1 MAGRKDT
8 QIQQEDKH
16 RISKI
21 LWSLYCIFLIAS
33 VAIIVRIV
41 GIQYFWEPDPQTV
54 SYFQPKRYENK
65 TKPERGAIMDM
76 NGKLLAIS
84 TPMYNINMDCHVLKE
99 EFRNVKTP
107 RETDSLERIWRNKA
121 RLLCNELPKV
131 LEKDGKTADYYYSL
145 IIRNRE
151 SNTMSGRRNVP
162 ITKNIDHST
171 YLKLCSLPL
180 FNEGQFKS
188 GMIKTEVDT
197 RQYPYG
203 ELAGRVIG
211 DVRINKDNPEESR
224 YLGIEGQYDYVLHG
238 KEGSQWMKRTDKGNI
253 VDPDSTVVKVEHGKD
268 IRTTLDIDIQDIAD
282 RALRTNIG
290 DDEEIEGGCV
300 VILDVKTGAV
310 RAMVNLQRNSK
321 GELGEYFNMA
331 IGRPGEPGSIFK
343 AVTLATLLED
353 GKVKLATKMPTNHG
367 RINELPEI
375 TADSYITD
383 WERKYNTSSISILD
397 GFKISSNYVFRRLV
411 LDSYGDKPKKFID
424 KLYEYKLNDAY
435 AFDLEEKGG
444 TKSRVPDPDSKS
456 WSRTTLPSTAIGY
469 SVMETPLNI
478 VTFYNAIANK
488 GKMMKPYLI
497 ESHEFDGKTV
507 KKFGPEILNASAF
520 SKATA
525 DSLTKALTMVTLEGT
540 GATRLKNAKCTV
552 AGKTGTARM
561 VLEQNERKGSRDPYQ
576 DPDGR
581 RKYQATFVGFFP
593 AEDPKYTAIVSVYTK
608 PTRRSVYGGVIPAMT
623 FREIVDHVWALD
635 SQWGEKITEK
645 ADIPDM
651 KPQYIATIS
660 GTVIPVPDV
669 KGMGL
674 KDALYAIEN
683 NGYKCVYEGIGHV
696 VSQTPAAGTQCKK
709 GETIKLVLK

>member
-1 MAGRKDT
+1 MAGRRQNK
-8 QIQQEDKH
+8 QEDQH

-21 LWSLYCIFLIAS
+21 LWFLYCIFLILS
-33 VAIIVRIV
+33 VVLIVRIV
-41 GIQYFWEPDPQTV
+41 DIQYFWKPDPQTV
-54 SYFQPKRYENK
+54 EYFQPRRYESK

-84 TPMYNINMDCHVLKE
+84 TPMYNINMDCAVLKD
-99 EFRNVKTP
+99 EFRARKSAK
-107 RETDSLERIWRNKA
+107 ETDSLERAWREKA
-121 RLLCNELPKV
+121 RRLCSELPKV
-131 LEKDGKTADYYYSL
+131 LEKDGKTAEEYYSL
-145 IIRNRE
+145 IMRNRE
-151 SNTMSGRRNVP
+151 SETMKGRRNVP

-171 YLKLCSLPL
+171 YLKLCQLPL

-203 ELAGRVIG
+203 TLAGRVIG
-211 DVRINKDNPEESR
+211 DVRINRENPEESR
-224 YLGIEGQYDYVLHG
+224 FLGIEGQYDYVLHG
-238 KEGSQWMKRTDKGNI
+238 KEGSQWMKRTDKGSI
-253 VDPDSTVVKVEHGKD
+253 ADPDSTAIEVEHGKD

-282 RALRTNIG
+282 RALRKNIG
-290 DDEEIEGGCV
+290 DDEELEGGCV
-300 VILDVKTGAV
+300 VVLDVKTGAV

-331 IGRPGEPGSIFK
+331 VGRPGEPGSIFK
-343 AVTLATLLED
+343 AATLAALLED
-353 GKVKLATKMPTNHG
+353 GKVKLSDKLATNHG
-367 RINELPEI
+367 KINEMPEI
-375 TADSYITD
+375 TADHYITD
-383 WERKYNTSSISILD
+383 WERNKKTNTISIQD

-411 LDSYGDKPKKFID
+411 LNHYGDNPAKFID

-444 TKSRVPDPDSKS
+444 TKSRIPDPGSKG
-456 WSRTTLPSTAIGY
+456 WSRSTLPSTAIGY

-478 VTFYNAIANK
+478 AAFYNAIANN

-497 ESHEFDGKTV
+497 ESHESDGKVV
-507 KKFGPEILNASAF
+507 KKFGPEMLNASAF

-540 GATRLKNAKCTV
+540 GATRLKNAKCVV

-561 VLEQNERKGSRDPYQ
+561 VLDPSERKGSRDPYK
-576 DPDGR
+576 DIDGR

-593 AEDPKYTAIVSVYTK
+593 ADDPQYTAIVTVYTK
-608 PTRRSVYGGVIPAMT
+608 PTVKSVYGGVIPAMT
-623 FREIVDHVWALD
+623 FRELVDQVWSLD
-635 SQWGEKITEK
+635 SRWGEQLAER
-645 ADIPDM
+645 ADVPDM
-651 KPQYIATIS
+651 KPEYIAAIS

-683 NGYKCVYEGIGHV
+683 NGYKCQYEGVGHV
-696 VSQTPAAGTQCKK
+696 ASQMPEAGTQCKK
-709 GETIKLVLK
+709 GETVKLILR

>member
-1 MAGRKDT
+1 MAGRRQNK
-8 QIQQEDKH
+8 QEDQH

-21 LWSLYCIFLIAS
+21 LWFLYCIFLILS
-33 VAIIVRIV
+33 VVLIVRIID
-41 GIQYFWEPDPQTV
+41 IQYFWEPNPQTV
-54 SYFQPKRYENK
+54 EYFQPRRYESK

-84 TPMYNINMDCHVLKE
+84 TPMYNINMDCAVLKD
-99 EFRNVKTP
+99 EFRARKSAK
-107 RETDSLERIWRNKA
+107 ETDSLERAWREKA
-121 RLLCNELPKV
+121 RRLCSELPKV
-131 LEKDGKTADYYYSL
+131 LEKDGKTAEEYYSL
-145 IIRNRE
+145 IMRNRE
-151 SNTMSGRRNVP
+151 SETMKGRRNVP

-171 YLKLCSLPL
+171 YLKLCQLPL

-203 ELAGRVIG
+203 TLAGRVIG
-211 DVRINKDNPEESR
+211 DVRINRENPEESR
-224 YLGIEGQYDYVLHG
+224 FLGIEGQYDYVLHG
-238 KEGSQWMKRTDKGNI
+238 KEGSQWMKRTDKGSI
-253 VDPDSTVVKVEHGKD
+253 ADPDSTAIEVEHGKD

-282 RALRTNIG
+282 RALRKNIG
-290 DDEEIEGGCV
+290 DDEELEGGCV
-300 VILDVKTGAV
+300 VVLDVKTGAV

-331 IGRPGEPGSIFK
+331 VGRPGEPGSIFK
-343 AVTLATLLED
+343 AATLAALLED
-353 GKVKLATKMPTNHG
+353 GKVKLSDKLATNHG
-367 RINELPEI
+367 KINEMPEI
-375 TADSYITD
+375 TADHYITD
-383 WERKYNTSSISILD
+383 WERNKKTNTISIQD

-411 LDSYGDKPKKFID
+411 LDHYGDNPAKFID

-444 TKSRVPDPDSKS
+444 TKSRIPDPGSRG
-456 WSRTTLPSTAIGY
+456 WSRSTLPSTAIGY

-478 VTFYNAIANK
+478 AAFYNAIANN

-497 ESHEFDGKTV
+497 ESHESDGKVV
-507 KKFGPEILNASAF
+507 KKFGPEMLNASAF

-540 GATRLKNAKCTV
+540 GATRLKNAKCVV

-561 VLEQNERKGSRDPYQ
+561 VLDPSERKGSRDPYK
-576 DPDGR
+576 DIDGR

-593 AEDPKYTAIVSVYTK
+593 ADDPQYTAIVTVYTK
-608 PTRRSVYGGVIPAMT
+608 PTVRSVYGGVIPAMT
-623 FREIVDHVWALD
+623 FRELVDQVWSLD
-635 SQWGEKITEK
+635 SRWGEQLTER
-645 ADIPDM
+645 ADVPDM
-651 KPQYIATIS
+651 KPEYIAAIS

-683 NGYKCVYEGIGHV
+683 NGYKCQYEGVGHV
-696 VSQTPAAGTQCKK
+696 ASQMPEAGTQCKK
-709 GETIKLVLK
+709 GETVKLILR

>member
-1 MAGRKDT
+1 MTRK
-8 QIQQEDKH
+8 QQEEDKH

-21 LWSLYCIFLIAS
+21 LWFLYCSFLVLS
-33 VAIIVRIV
+33 VVLILRIV
-41 GIQYFWEPDPQTV
+41 NIQYFWEPDPDTV
-54 SYFQPKRYENK
+54 EYFQPRKYEKK

-84 TPMYNINMDCHVLKE
+84 TPLYNINMDCAVLKE
-99 EFRNVKTP
+99 EFRAGKTA
-107 RETDSLERIWRNKA
+107 RETDSLEREWRGKVKQ
-121 RLLCNELPKV
+121 LCNELPKV
-131 LEKDGKTADYYYSL
+131 LAKDGKTSEYYYDL
-145 IIRNRE
+145 IMRNRE
-151 SNTMSGRRNVP
+151 SETLRGRRNVP

-171 YLKLCSLPL
+171 YLKLCELPL
-180 FNEGQFKS
+180 IKEGQYKS

-203 ELAGRVIG
+203 SLAGRVIG
-211 DVRINKDNPEESR
+211 DVRINKENPEESR

-238 KEGSQWMKRTDKGNI
+238 KEGTQWMKRTDKGSI
-253 VDPDSTVVKVEHGKD
+253 ADPDSTAVMVEHGKD

-282 RALRTNIG
+282 RSLRKNIG
-290 DDEEIEGGCV
+290 DDMEIEGGCV
-300 VILDVKTGAV
+300 VVLDVKTGAV
-310 RAMVNLQRNSK
+310 RAMVNLQRNSR

-353 GKVKLATKMPTNHG
+353 GKVKLSQKIATNHG
-367 RINELPEI
+367 RIKEMPEI
-375 TADSYITD
+375 TADHYITD
-383 WERKYNTSSISILD
+383 WERKHKTSSISIQD

-411 LDSYGDKPKKFID
+411 LDHYGDKPSKFID

-435 AFDLEEKGG
+435 VFDLEEKGG
-444 TKSRVPDPDSKS
+444 TKSQVPDTKS
-456 WSRTTLPSTAIGY
+456 SGWSRSTLPSTAIGY

-478 VTFYNAIANK
+478 ATFYNTIANK

-497 ESHEFDGKTV
+497 ESHEADGKIV

-561 VLEQNERKGSRDPYQ
+561 VLDPSERNGSKDPYK
-576 DPDGR
+576 DIDGR

-593 AEDPKYTAIVSVYTK
+593 AEDPQYTAIVTVYTK
-608 PTRRSVYGGVIPAMT
+608 PTSRSVYGGVIPAMT
-623 FREIVDHVWALD
+623 FRELVDQVWSLD
-635 SQWGEKITEK
+635 SRWGEEYEK
-645 ADIPDM
+645 RANVPEM
-651 KPQYIATIS
+651 KPEYIATIS

-696 VSQTPAAGTQCKK
+696 VSQSPAAGTQCKK
-709 GETIKLVLK
+709 GETVKLVLK

>member
-1 MAGRKDT
+1 MTRK
-8 QIQQEDKH
+8 QQEEDKH

-21 LWSLYCIFLIAS
+21 LWFLYCSFLVLS
-33 VAIIVRIV
+33 VVLILRIIN
-41 GIQYFWEPDPQTV
+41 IQYFWEPDPDTV
-54 SYFQPKRYENK
+54 EYFQPRKYEK
-65 TKPERGAIMDM
+65 KSKPERGAIMDM

-84 TPMYNINMDCHVLKE
+84 TPLYNINMDCAVLKE
-99 EFRNVKTP
+99 EFRAGKTP
-107 RETDSLERIWRNKA
+107 RETDSLEREWRGKVKQ
-121 RLLCNELPKV
+121 LCNELPKV
-131 LEKDGKTADYYYSL
+131 LSKDGKTSDYYYDL
-145 IIRNRE
+145 IMRNRE
-151 SNTMSGRRNVP
+151 SETLRGRRNVP

-171 YLKLCSLPL
+171 YLKLCELPL
-180 FNEGQFKS
+180 FKEGQYKS

-203 ELAGRVIG
+203 SLAGRVIG
-211 DVRINKDNPEESR
+211 DVRINKENPEESR

-238 KEGSQWMKRTDKGNI
+238 KEGTQWMKRTDKGSI
-253 VDPDSTVVKVEHGKD
+253 ADPDSTAVLVEHGKD

-282 RALRTNIG
+282 RSLRKNIG
-290 DDEEIEGGCV
+290 DDMEIEGGCV
-300 VILDVKTGAV
+300 VVLDVKTGAV
-310 RAMVNLQRNSK
+310 RAMVNLQRNSR

-353 GKVKLATKMPTNHG
+353 GNVKLSQKIATNHG
-367 RINELPEI
+367 RINEMPEI
-375 TADSYITD
+375 TADHYITD
-383 WERKYNTSSISILD
+383 WERNHKTSSISIQN

-411 LDSYGDKPKKFID
+411 LDHYGDKPSKFID

-435 AFDLEEKGG
+435 IFDLEEKGG
-444 TKSRVPDPDSKS
+444 TKSQVPDTKS
-456 WSRTTLPSTAIGY
+456 SGWSRSTLPSTAIGY

-478 VTFYNAIANK
+478 ATFYNTIANK

-497 ESHEFDGKTV
+497 ESHEAGGKVV

-520 SKATA
+520 SRATA

-561 VLEQNERKGSRDPYQ
+561 VLDPSERNGSSDPYK
-576 DPDGR
+576 DIDGR

-593 AEDPKYTAIVSVYTK
+593 AEDPQYTAIVTVYTK
-608 PTRRSVYGGVIPAMT
+608 PTRKSVYGGVIPAMT
-623 FREIVDHVWALD
+623 FRELVDQVWSLD
-635 SQWGEKITEK
+635 SRWGEEYEK
-645 ADIPDM
+645 RANVPEM
-651 KPQYIATIS
+651 KPEYIATIS

-696 VSQTPAAGTQCKK
+696 VSQSPAAGTQCKK
-709 GETIKLVLK
+709 GETVKLVLK

>member
-1 MAGRKDT
+1 MARMTRK
-8 QIQQEDKH
+8 QQEEDKH

-21 LWSLYCIFLIAS
+21 LWFLYCSFLVLS
-33 VAIIVRIV
+33 VVLIIRIIN
-41 GIQYFWEPDPQTV
+41 IQYFWEPDPDTV
-54 SYFQPKRYENK
+54 EYFQPRKYEKK

-84 TPMYNINMDCHVLKE
+84 TPLYNINMDCAVLKE
-99 EFRNVKTP
+99 EFRAGKTA
-107 RETDSLERIWRNKA
+107 RETDSLEREWRGK
-121 RLLCNELPKV
+121 LKQLCNELPKV
-131 LEKDGKTADYYYSL
+131 LAKDGKTSDYYYDL
-145 IIRNRE
+145 IMRNRE
-151 SNTMSGRRNVP
+151 SETLRGRRNVP
-162 ITKNIDHST
+162 ITKNIDHNT
-171 YLKLCSLPL
+171 YLKLCELPL
-180 FNEGQFKS
+180 FKEGQYKS

-203 ELAGRVIG
+203 SLAGRVIG
-211 DVRINKDNPEESR
+211 DVRINKENPEESR

-238 KEGSQWMKRTDKGNI
+238 KEGKQWMKRTDKGSI
-253 VDPDSTVVKVEHGKD
+253 ADPDSTAVMVEHGKD

-282 RALRTNIG
+282 RSLRKNIG
-290 DDEEIEGGCV
+290 DDMEIEGGCV
-300 VILDVKTGAV
+300 VVLDVKTGAV

-353 GKVKLATKMPTNHG
+353 GKVKLSQKIATNHG
-367 RINELPEI
+367 RINEMPEI
-375 TADSYITD
+375 TADHYITD
-383 WERKYNTSSISILD
+383 WERNHKTSSISIQD

-411 LDSYGDKPKKFID
+411 LDHYGDKPSMFID

-435 AFDLEEKGG
+435 VFDLEEKGG
-444 TKSRVPDPDSKS
+444 TKSQVPDTKS
-456 WSRTTLPSTAIGY
+456 SGWSRSTLPSTAIGY

-478 VTFYNAIANK
+478 ATFYNTIANK

-497 ESHEFDGKTV
+497 ESHEADGKVV

-561 VLEQNERKGSRDPYQ
+561 VLDPSERNGSRDPYK
-576 DPDGR
+576 DIDGR

-593 AEDPKYTAIVSVYTK
+593 AEDPQYTAIVTVYTK
-608 PTRRSVYGGVIPAMT
+608 PTSRSVYGGVIPAMT
-623 FREIVDHVWALD
+623 FRELVDQVWSLD
-635 SQWGEKITEK
+635 SRWGEEYEK
-645 ADIPDM
+645 RANVPEM
-651 KPQYIATIS
+651 KPEYIATIS

-669 KGMGL
+669 TGMGL

-696 VSQTPAAGTQCKK
+696 VRQIPAAGTQCKK
-709 GETIKLVLK
+709 GETVKLVLK

>member
-1 MAGRKDT
+1 MAKRNKERP
-8 QIQQEDKH
+8 EDKH

-21 LWSLYCIFLIAS
+21 LWFLYITFLVLSVVLIFR
-33 VAIIVRIV
+33 II
-41 GIQYFWEPDPQTV
+41 GIQYFWKPDPQTV
-54 SYFQPKRYENK
+54 EYFQPRRYENR

-84 TPMYNINMDCHVLKE
+84 TPMYNINMDCAVLKD
-99 EFRNVKTP
+99 EFRAGKTA
-107 RETDSLERIWRNKA
+107 RQTDSLEREWREKA

-131 LEKDGKTADYYYSL
+131 LAKDGKTAGYYYDL
-145 IIRNRE
+145 IMRNRE
-151 SNTMSGRRNVP
+151 SDKLRGRRNVP
-162 ITKNIDHST
+162 ITRNIDHST
-171 YLKLCSLPL
+171 YLKLCELPL

-203 ELAGRVIG
+203 SLAARVIG
-211 DVRINKDNPEESR
+211 DVRINKENPEESR
-224 YLGIEGQYDYVLHG
+224 YLGIEGQYDYILHG
-238 KEGSQWMKRTDKGNI
+238 KEGSQWMKRTDKGSI
-253 VDPDSTVVKVEHGKD
+253 VDPDSTVVEVENGKD

-282 RALRTNIG
+282 RALRRHIT

-300 VILDVKTGAV
+300 VVLDVKTGAV
-310 RAMVNLQRNSK
+310 RAMVNLQKNSK
-321 GELGEYFNMA
+321 GELGEFFNMA

-353 GKVKLATKMPTNHG
+353 GKVELQDKIPTNRG
-367 RINELPEI
+367 RITEMPEI
-375 TADSYITD
+375 AADSYITN
-383 WERKYNTSSISILD
+383 WEREHKTSSISIQD

-411 LDSYGDKPKKFID
+411 LDNYGEKPEKFID

-435 AFDLEEKGG
+435 DFDLEEKGG
-444 TKSRVPDPDSKS
+444 TSSRVPDPGSDG
-456 WSRTTLPSTAIGY
+456 WSRSTLPSVAIGY
-469 SVMETPLNI
+469 SVMETPLN
-478 VTFYNAIANK
+478 VAAFYNAIANN

-497 ESHEFDGKTV
+497 ESHEADGKVV

-540 GATRLKNAKCTV
+540 GATRLRNAKCTV

-561 VLEQNERKGSRDPYQ
+561 VLDPSERKGSRDPYR
-576 DPDGR
+576 DIDGR

-593 AEDPKYTAIVSVYTK
+593 AEEPQYTAIVTVYTK
-608 PTRRSVYGGVIPAMT
+608 PTTKSVYGGVIPAMT
-623 FREIVDHVWALD
+623 FRELVDQVWSLD
-635 SQWGEKITEK
+635 SRWGDEYTRQAE
-645 ADIPDM
+645 IPAM
-651 KPQYIATIS
+651 KPEYIATVS

-683 NGYKCVYEGIGHV
+683 NGYKCVYEGMGHV
-696 VSQTPAAGTQCKK
+696 VSQTPAAGTRSSK
-709 GETIKLVLK
+709 GETVKLVLR

>member
-1 MAGRKDT
+1 MTKK
-8 QIQQEDKH
+8 QQEEDKH

-21 LWSLYCIFLIAS
+21 LWFLYCSFLVLS
-33 VAIIVRIV
+33 VVLILRIIN
-41 GIQYFWEPDPQTV
+41 IQYFWEPDPDTV
-54 SYFQPKRYENK
+54 EYFQPRKYEKK

-84 TPMYNINMDCHVLKE
+84 TPLYNINMDCAVLKE
-99 EFRNVKTP
+99 EFRAGKTA
-107 RETDSLERIWRNKA
+107 RETDSLEREWRGKVKQ
-121 RLLCNELPKV
+121 LCNELPKV
-131 LEKDGKTADYYYSL
+131 LAKDGKTSEYYYDL
-145 IIRNRE
+145 IMRNRE
-151 SNTMSGRRNVP
+151 SETLRGRRNVP

-171 YLKLCSLPL
+171 YLKLCELPL
-180 FNEGQFKS
+180 FKEGQYKS

-203 ELAGRVIG
+203 SLAGRVIG
-211 DVRINKDNPEESR
+211 DVRINKENPEESR

-238 KEGSQWMKRTDKGNI
+238 KEGKQWMKRTDKGSI
-253 VDPDSTVVKVEHGKD
+253 ADPDSTAVMVEHGKD

-282 RALRTNIG
+282 RSLRKNIG
-290 DDEEIEGGCV
+290 DDMEIEGGCV
-300 VILDVKTGAV
+300 VVLDVKTGAV
-310 RAMVNLQRNSK
+310 RAMVNLQRNSR

-353 GKVKLATKMPTNHG
+353 GKVKLSQKIATNHG
-367 RINELPEI
+367 RINEMPEI
-375 TADSYITD
+375 TADHYITD
-383 WERKYNTSSISILD
+383 WERNHKTSSISIQD

-411 LDSYGDKPKKFID
+411 LDHYGDKPSKFID

-435 AFDLEEKGG
+435 IFDLEEKGG
-444 TKSRVPDPDSKS
+444 TKSQVPDTKS
-456 WSRTTLPSTAIGY
+456 SGWSRSTLPSTAIGY

-478 VTFYNAIANK
+478 VTFYNTIANK

-497 ESHEFDGKTV
+497 ESHEAGGKVV

-561 VLEQNERKGSRDPYQ
+561 VLDPSERNGSRDPYK
-576 DPDGR
+576 DIDGR

-593 AEDPKYTAIVSVYTK
+593 AEDPEYTAIVTVYTK
-608 PTRRSVYGGVIPAMT
+608 PTTKSVYGGVIPAMT
-623 FREIVDHVWALD
+623 FRELVDQVWSLD
-635 SQWGEKITEK
+635 SRWGEEYEK
-645 ADIPDM
+645 RANVPEM
-651 KPQYIATIS
+651 KPEYIATIS

-696 VSQTPAAGTQCKK
+696 VSQSPAAGTQCKK
-709 GETIKLVLK
+709 GETVKLVLK

>member
-1 MAGRKDT
+1 MAGRKDN
-8 QIQQEDKH
+8 IHNEDKH
-16 RISKI
+16 RISRI
-21 LWSLYCIFLIAS
+21 LWSLYCIFLVAS
-33 VAIIVRIV
+33 GIIIVRIV
-41 GIQYFWEPDPQTV
+41 GIQYFWKPDAETV
-54 SYFQPKRYENK
+54 SYFQPKRYESK

-84 TPMYNINMDCHVLKE
+84 TPMYNINMDCQVLKE
-99 EFRNVKTP
+99 EFMKQKSTRA
-107 RETDSLERIWRNKA
+107 TDSLERLWRSK
-121 RLLCNELPKV
+121 LKKLCNELPKV
-131 LEKDGKTADYYYSL
+131 LAKDGKTAEEYYTL

-151 SNTMSGRRNVP
+151 SSTLPGRRNVP
-162 ITKNIDHST
+162 ITKNIDHAT
-171 YLKLCSLPL
+171 YLKLCALPL
-180 FNEGQFKS
+180 FNEGQYKS

-203 ELAGRVIG
+203 TLAGRVIG

-224 YLGIEGQYDYVLHG
+224 YLGIEGQYDYVLRG

-253 VDPDSTVVKVEHGKD
+253 VDPDSTVVDVEHGKD
-268 IRTTLDIDIQDIAD
+268 IRTTLNIDIQDIAD
-282 RALRTNIG
+282 RALRKNIG
-290 DDEEIEGGCV
+290 DDQEIEGGCV
-300 VILDVKTGAV
+300 VILDVETGAV

-321 GELGEYFNMA
+321 GEMGEYFNMA

-343 AVTLATLLED
+343 AATLATLLED

-367 RINELPEI
+367 KIVEMPEI
-375 TADSYITD
+375 LADSYITD
-383 WERKYNTSSISILD
+383 WEREHKTSQISIQD

-411 LDSYGDKPKKFID
+411 LDNYGDKPEKFVD
-424 KLYEYKLNDAY
+424 KLYEYKLNNAY
-435 AFDLEEKGG
+435 AFDLDEKGG
-444 TKSRVPDPDSKS
+444 TKSSVPDPESPS
-456 WSRTTLPSTAIGY
+456 WSRSTLPSIAIGY

-478 VTFYNAIANK
+478 VTFYNTIANN

-497 ESHEFDGKTV
+497 ESHEVDGKTV

-525 DSLTKALTMVTLEGT
+525 DSLTKALMLVTLEGT

-561 VLEQNERKGSRDPYQ
+561 VLDKSERKGSGNPYY
-576 DPDGR
+576 DNEGR

-593 AEDPKYTAIVSVYTK
+593 AEEPQYTAIVCVYTK
-608 PTRRSVYGGVIPAMT
+608 PTKKSVYGGVIPAMT
-623 FREIVDHVWALD
+623 FREIVDQVWSLD
-635 SQWGEKITEK
+635 SQWGETVTER

-651 KPQYIATIS
+651 KPQYIATVS

-683 NGYKCVYEGIGHV
+683 NGYRCTYEGIGHV
-696 VSQTPAAGTQCKK
+696 VSQVPAAGTQCKK
-709 GETIKLVLK
+709 GETVKLVLK

>member
-1 MAGRKDT
+1 MARMTKK
-8 QIQQEDKH
+8 QQEEDKH

-21 LWSLYCIFLIAS
+21 LWFLYCSFLVLS
-33 VAIIVRIV
+33 VVLILRIV
-41 GIQYFWEPDPQTV
+41 NIQYFWEPDPDTV
-54 SYFQPKRYENK
+54 EYFQPRKYEKK

-84 TPMYNINMDCHVLKE
+84 TPLYNINMDCAVLKE
-99 EFRNVKTP
+99 EFRAGKTA
-107 RETDSLERIWRNKA
+107 RETDSLEREWRGKVKQ
-121 RLLCNELPKV
+121 LCNELPKV
-131 LEKDGKTADYYYSL
+131 LAKDGKTSEYYYDL
-145 IIRNRE
+145 IMRNRE
-151 SNTMSGRRNVP
+151 SETLRGRRNVP

-171 YLKLCSLPL
+171 YLKLCELPL
-180 FNEGQFKS
+180 FKEGQYKS

-203 ELAGRVIG
+203 SLAGRVIG
-211 DVRINKDNPEESR
+211 DVRINKENPEESR

-238 KEGSQWMKRTDKGNI
+238 KEGTQWMKRTDKGSI
-253 VDPDSTVVKVEHGKD
+253 ADPDSTAVMVEHGKD

-282 RALRTNIG
+282 RSLRKNIG
-290 DDEEIEGGCV
+290 DDMEIEGGCV
-300 VILDVKTGAV
+300 VVLDVKTGAV
-310 RAMVNLQRNSK
+310 RAMVNLQRNSR

-353 GKVKLATKMPTNHG
+353 GKVKLSQKIATNHG
-367 RINELPEI
+367 RIKEMPEI
-375 TADSYITD
+375 TADHYITD
-383 WERKYNTSSISILD
+383 WERNHKTSSISIQD

-411 LDSYGDKPKKFID
+411 LDHYGDKPSKFID

-435 AFDLEEKGG
+435 VFDLEEKGG
-444 TKSRVPDPDSKS
+444 TKSQVPDTKS
-456 WSRTTLPSTAIGY
+456 SGWSRSTLPSTAIGY

-478 VTFYNAIANK
+478 ATFYNTIANK

-497 ESHEFDGKTV
+497 ESYEADGKIV

-561 VLEQNERKGSRDPYQ
+561 VLDSSERNGSKDPYK
-576 DPDGR
+576 DIDGR

-593 AEDPKYTAIVSVYTK
+593 AEDPQYTAIVTVYTK
-608 PTRRSVYGGVIPAMT
+608 PTSRSVYGGVIPAMT
-623 FREIVDHVWALD
+623 FRELVDQVWSLD
-635 SQWGEKITEK
+635 SRWGEEYEK
-645 ADIPDM
+645 RANVPEM
-651 KPQYIATIS
+651 KPEYIATIS

-696 VSQTPAAGTQCKK
+696 VSQSPAAGTQCKK
-709 GETIKLVLK
+709 GETVKLVLK

>member
-1 MAGRKDT
+1 MGKRNE
-8 QIQQEDKH
+8 IRQEDKH

-21 LWSLYCIFLIAS
+21 LWFLYCIFLILS
-33 VAIIVRIV
+33 LVLIIRIID
-41 GIQYFWEPDPQTV
+41 IQFFWKPDPDTV
-54 SYFQPKRYENK
+54 SYFQPRRYENK

-84 TPMYNINMDCHVLKE
+84 TPLYNINMDCAVLKD
-99 EFRNVKTP
+99 EFRTGKTAK
-107 RETDSLERIWRNKA
+107 ETDSLERAWRTKA
-121 RLLCNELPKV
+121 RQLCNELPKV
-131 LEKDGKTADYYYSL
+131 LAKDGKTADYYYSL
-145 IIRNRE
+145 IMRNRE
-151 SNTMSGRRNVP
+151 SETMRGRRNVP

-171 YLKLCSLPL
+171 YLKLCELPL

-188 GMIKTEVDT
+188 GMIRTEVDT

-203 ELAGRVIG
+203 TLAGRVIG
-211 DVRINKDNPEESR
+211 DVRINKENPEESR
-224 YLGIEGQYDYVLHG
+224 FLGIEGQYDYVLHG
-238 KEGSQWMKRTDKGNI
+238 KEGSEWMKRTDKGSI
-253 VDPDSTVVKVEHGKD
+253 TDPDSTIVEVEHGKD

-282 RALRTNIG
+282 RALRRNIG

-300 VILDVKTGAV
+300 VVLDVKTGAV
-310 RAMVNLQRNSK
+310 RAMVNLQRNSR

-353 GKVKLATKMPTNHG
+353 GNVKLGDMIPTNHG
-367 RINELPEI
+367 RIAEMSEI
-375 TADSYITD
+375 AADSYITN
-383 WERKYNTSSISILD
+383 WERDKKTNKISVQD

-411 LDSYGDKPKKFID
+411 LDHYGDKPQKFID

-444 TKSRVPDPDSKS
+444 TKSRVPDPGTDA
-456 WSRTTLPSTAIGY
+456 WSRSTLPSTAIGY

-478 VTFYNAIANK
+478 VTFYNAIANN

-497 ESHEFDGKTV
+497 ESHETDGRVV

-540 GATRLKNAKCTV
+540 GATRLKNAKCVV

-561 VLEQNERKGSRDPYQ
+561 VLDNSERKGSRDPYR
-576 DPDGR
+576 DIDGR

-593 AEDPKYTAIVSVYTK
+593 ADDPQYTAIVTVYTK
-608 PTRRSVYGGVIPAMT
+608 PTVKSVYGGVIPAMT
-623 FREIVDHVWALD
+623 FRELVDQVWSLD
-635 SQWGEKITEK
+635 SRWGEEVTRT
-645 ADIPDM
+645 ADVPDM
-651 KPQYIATIS
+651 KPEYIATIS

-696 VSQTPAAGTQCKK
+696 TSQTPAAGTECKK
-709 GETIKLVLK
+709 GETVKIVLK

>member
-1 MAGRKDT
+1 MAGRRQNK
-8 QIQQEDKH
+8 QEDQH

-21 LWSLYCIFLIAS
+21 LWFLYCIFLILS
-33 VAIIVRIV
+33 VVLIVRIV
-41 GIQYFWEPDPQTV
+41 DIQYFWKPDPQTV
-54 SYFQPKRYENK
+54 EYFQPRRYESK

-84 TPMYNINMDCHVLKE
+84 TPMYNINMDCAVLKD
-99 EFRNVKTP
+99 EFRARKSAK
-107 RETDSLERIWRNKA
+107 ETDSLERAWREKA
-121 RLLCNELPKV
+121 RRLCSELPKV
-131 LEKDGKTADYYYSL
+131 LEKDGKTAEEYYSL
-145 IIRNRE
+145 IMRNRE
-151 SNTMSGRRNVP
+151 SETMKGRRNVP

-171 YLKLCSLPL
+171 YLKLCQLPL

-203 ELAGRVIG
+203 TLAGRVIG
-211 DVRINKDNPEESR
+211 DVRINRENPEESR
-224 YLGIEGQYDYVLHG
+224 FLGIEGQYDYVLHG
-238 KEGSQWMKRTDKGNI
+238 KEGSQWMKRTDKGSI
-253 VDPDSTVVKVEHGKD
+253 ADPDSTAIEVEHGKD

-282 RALRTNIG
+282 RALRKNIG
-290 DDEEIEGGCV
+290 DDEELEGGCV
-300 VILDVKTGAV
+300 VVLDVKTGAV

-331 IGRPGEPGSIFK
+331 VGRPGEPGSIFK
-343 AVTLATLLED
+343 AATLAALLED
-353 GKVKLATKMPTNHG
+353 GKVKLSDKLATNHG
-367 RINELPEI
+367 KINEMPEI
-375 TADSYITD
+375 TADHYITD
-383 WERKYNTSSISILD
+383 WERNKKTNTISIQD

-411 LDSYGDKPKKFID
+411 LDHYGDNPAKFID

-444 TKSRVPDPDSKS
+444 TKSRVPDPGSS
-456 WSRTTLPSTAIGY
+456 GWSRSTLPSTAIGY

-478 VTFYNAIANK
+478 AAFYNAIANN

-497 ESHEFDGKTV
+497 ESHESDGKVV
-507 KKFGPEILNASAF
+507 KKFGPEMLNASAF

-540 GATRLKNAKCTV
+540 GATRLKNAKCVV

-561 VLEQNERKGSRDPYQ
+561 VLDPSERKGSRDPYK
-576 DPDGR
+576 DIDGR

-593 AEDPKYTAIVSVYTK
+593 ADDPQYTAIVTVYTK
-608 PTRRSVYGGVIPAMT
+608 PTVKSVYGGVIPAMT
-623 FREIVDHVWALD
+623 FRELVDQVWSLD
-635 SQWGEKITEK
+635 SRWGEQLTER
-645 ADIPDM
+645 ADVPDM
-651 KPQYIATIS
+651 KPEYIAAIS

-683 NGYKCVYEGIGHV
+683 NGYKCQYEGVGHV
-696 VSQTPAAGTQCKK
+696 ASQMPEAGTQCKK
-709 GETIKLVLK
+709 GETVKLILR

>member
-1 MAGRKDT
+1 MTRK
-8 QIQQEDKH
+8 QQEEDKH

-21 LWSLYCIFLIAS
+21 LWFLYCSFLVLS
-33 VAIIVRIV
+33 VVLILRIV
-41 GIQYFWEPDPQTV
+41 NIQYFWEPDPDTV
-54 SYFQPKRYENK
+54 EYFQPRKYEKK

-84 TPMYNINMDCHVLKE
+84 TPLYNINMDCAVLKE
-99 EFRNVKTP
+99 EFRAGKTA
-107 RETDSLERIWRNKA
+107 RETDSLEREWRGKVKQ
-121 RLLCNELPKV
+121 LCNELPKV
-131 LEKDGKTADYYYSL
+131 LAKDGKTSEYYYDL
-145 IIRNRE
+145 IMRNRE
-151 SNTMSGRRNVP
+151 SETLRGRRNVP

-171 YLKLCSLPL
+171 YLKLCELPL
-180 FNEGQFKS
+180 FKEGQYKS

-203 ELAGRVIG
+203 SLAGRVIG
-211 DVRINKDNPEESR
+211 DVRINKENPEESR

-238 KEGSQWMKRTDKGNI
+238 KEGTQWMKRTDKGSI
-253 VDPDSTVVKVEHGKD
+253 ADPDSTAVMVEHGKD

-282 RALRTNIG
+282 RSLRKNIG
-290 DDEEIEGGCV
+290 DDMEIEGGCV
-300 VILDVKTGAV
+300 VVLDVKTGAV
-310 RAMVNLQRNSK
+310 RAMVNLQRNRR

-331 IGRPGEPGSIFK
+331 IGRPGEPGSTFK

-353 GKVKLATKMPTNHG
+353 GKVNLSQKIATNHG
-367 RINELPEI
+367 RIKEMPEI
-375 TADSYITD
+375 TADHYITD
-383 WERKYNTSSISILD
+383 WERNHKTSSISIQD

-411 LDSYGDKPKKFID
+411 LDHYGDKPSKFID

-435 AFDLEEKGG
+435 VFDLEEKGG
-444 TKSRVPDPDSKS
+444 TKSQVPDTKS
-456 WSRTTLPSTAIGY
+456 SGWSRSTLPSTAIGY

-478 VTFYNAIANK
+478 ATFYNTIANK

-497 ESHEFDGKTV
+497 ESHEADGKIV

-561 VLEQNERKGSRDPYQ
+561 VLDPSERNGSKDPYK
-576 DPDGR
+576 DIDGR

-593 AEDPKYTAIVSVYTK
+593 AEDPQYTAIVTVYTK
-608 PTRRSVYGGVIPAMT
+608 PTSRSVYGGVIPAMT
-623 FREIVDHVWALD
+623 FRELVDQVWSLD
-635 SQWGEKITEK
+635 SRWGEEYEK
-645 ADIPDM
+645 RANVPEM
-651 KPQYIATIS
+651 KPEYIATIS

-696 VSQTPAAGTQCKK
+696 VSQSPAAGTQCKK
-709 GETIKLVLK
+709 GETVKLVLK

>member
-1 MAGRKDT
+1 MARMTKM
-8 QIQQEDKH
+8 QREEDKH

-21 LWSLYCIFLIAS
+21 LWFLYCLFLILS
-33 VAIIVRIV
+33 VVLICQIIN
-41 GIQYFWEPDPQTV
+41 IQYIWEPDPDTLE
-54 SYFQPKRYENK
+54 YFQPRRYESK

-84 TPMYNINMDCHVLKE
+84 TPMYNINMDCAVLKD
-99 EFRNVKTP
+99 EFKARKTA
-107 RETDSLERIWRNKA
+107 RETDSLEREWRAKVK
-121 RLLCNELPKV
+121 LLCNELPKV
-131 LEKDGKTADYYYSL
+131 LAKDGKTSDYYYSL

-151 SNTMSGRRNVP
+151 SETMRGRRNVP

-171 YLKLCSLPL
+171 YLKLCELPL
-180 FNEGQFKS
+180 FKEGQYKS

-203 ELAGRVIG
+203 ALAGRVIG
-211 DVRINKDNPEESR
+211 DVRINRENPEESR
-224 YLGIEGQYDYVLHG
+224 YLGIEGTYDYHLHG
-238 KEGSQWMKRTDKGNI
+238 KEGSQWMKRTDKGSI
-253 VDPDSTVVKVEHGKD
+253 ADPDSAAVLVENGKD

-282 RALRTNIG
+282 RALRKNIG
-290 DDEEIEGGCV
+290 DDAEIEGGCV
-300 VILDVKTGAV
+300 VVLDVKTGAV
-310 RAMVNLQRNSK
+310 RAMVNLQRNSR

-353 GKVKLATKMPTNHG
+353 GKVKLSQKIPTNHG
-367 RINELPEI
+367 RIAEMPEI
-375 TADSYITD
+375 TADHYITD
-383 WERKYNTSSISILD
+383 WERNKKTSTISIQD

-411 LDSYGDKPKKFID
+411 LDHYGDKPEKFID

-444 TKSRVPDPDSKS
+444 TKSRVPNPKS
-456 WSRTTLPSTAIGY
+456 GDWSRSTLPSTAIGY

-478 VTFYNAIANK
+478 AAFYNAIANK

-497 ESHEFDGKTV
+497 ESMEQGGKVV

-561 VLEQNERKGSRDPYQ
+561 VLDPSERKGSRDPYK
-576 DPDGR
+576 DIDGR

-593 AEDPKYTAIVSVYTK
+593 AEDPQYTTIVTVYTK
-608 PTRRSVYGGVIPAMT
+608 PTVRSVYGGVIPAMT
-623 FREIVDHVWALD
+623 FREIVDQVWSLG
-635 SQWGEKITEK
+635 SRWGEEYEK
-645 ADIPDM
+645 RANVPDM
-651 KPQYIATIS
+651 KPEYIATMS

-696 VSQTPAAGTQCKK
+696 VSQTPAAGTQCRK
-709 GETIKLVLK
+709 GETVKLVLK

>member
-1 MAGRKDT
+1 MTRK
-8 QIQQEDKH
+8 QQEEDKH

-21 LWSLYCIFLIAS
+21 LWFLYCSFLVLS
-33 VAIIVRIV
+33 VVLILRIV
-41 GIQYFWEPDPQTV
+41 NIQYFWEPDPDTV
-54 SYFQPKRYENK
+54 EYFQPRKYEKK

-84 TPMYNINMDCHVLKE
+84 TPLYNINMDCAVLKE
-99 EFRNVKTP
+99 EFRAGKTA
-107 RETDSLERIWRNKA
+107 RETDSLEREWRGKVKQ
-121 RLLCNELPKV
+121 LCNELPKV
-131 LEKDGKTADYYYSL
+131 LAKDGKTSEYYYDL
-145 IIRNRE
+145 IMRNRE
-151 SNTMSGRRNVP
+151 SETLRGRRNVP

-171 YLKLCSLPL
+171 YLKLCELPL
-180 FNEGQFKS
+180 FKEGQYKS

-203 ELAGRVIG
+203 SLAGRVIG
-211 DVRINKDNPEESR
+211 DVRINKENPEESR

-238 KEGSQWMKRTDKGNI
+238 KEGTQWMKRTDKGSI
-253 VDPDSTVVKVEHGKD
+253 ADPDSTAVMVEHGKD

-282 RALRTNIG
+282 RSLRKNIG
-290 DDEEIEGGCV
+290 DDMEIEGGCV
-300 VILDVKTGAV
+300 VVLDVKTGAV
-310 RAMVNLQRNSK
+310 RAMVNLQRNSR

-353 GKVKLATKMPTNHG
+353 GKVKLSQKIATNHG
-367 RINELPEI
+367 IIKEMPEI
-375 TADSYITD
+375 TADHYITD
-383 WERKYNTSSISILD
+383 WERKHKTSSISIQD

-411 LDSYGDKPKKFID
+411 LDHYGDKPSKFID

-435 AFDLEEKGG
+435 VFDLEEKGG
-444 TKSRVPDPDSKS
+444 TKSQVPDTKS
-456 WSRTTLPSTAIGY
+456 SGWSRSTLPSTAIGY

-478 VTFYNAIANK
+478 ATFYNTIANK

-497 ESHEFDGKTV
+497 ESHEADGKIV

-561 VLEQNERKGSRDPYQ
+561 VLDPSERNGSKDPYK
-576 DPDGR
+576 DIDGR

-593 AEDPKYTAIVSVYTK
+593 AEDPQYTAIVTVYTK
-608 PTRRSVYGGVIPAMT
+608 PTSRSVYGGVIPAMT
-623 FREIVDHVWALD
+623 FRELVDQVWSLD
-635 SQWGEKITEK
+635 SRWGEEYEK
-645 ADIPDM
+645 RANVPEM
-651 KPQYIATIS
+651 KPEYIATIS

-696 VSQTPAAGTQCKK
+696 VSQSPAAGTQCKK
-709 GETIKLVLK
+709 GETVKLVLK

>member
-1 MAGRKDT
+1 MARNRK
-8 QIQQEDKH
+8 ILQEDKH

-21 LWSLYCIFLIAS
+21 LWFLYCSFLILSA
-33 VAIIVRIV
+33 VLIVRIIN
-41 GIQYFWEPDPQTV
+41 IQYFWEPDPQTV
-54 SYFQPKRYENK
+54 EYFQPRRYESK

-84 TPMYNINMDCHVLKE
+84 TPMYNINMDCAVLKD
-99 EFRNVKTP
+99 EFRAGKTA
-107 RETDSLERIWRNKA
+107 RETDSLERVWRGKA
-121 RLLCNELPKV
+121 RQMCNELPKV
-131 LEKDGKTADYYYSL
+131 LAKDGKTADYYYDL
-145 IIRNRE
+145 IMRNRE
-151 SNTMSGRRNVP
+151 SEPMRGRRNDP
-162 ITKNIDHST
+162 ITKNIDHAT
-171 YLKLCSLPL
+171 YLKLCELPL

-188 GMIKTEVDT
+188 GMIMTVVDT

-203 ELAGRVIG
+203 TLAGRVIG
-211 DVRINKDNPEESR
+211 DVRINNEYPEESR
-224 YLGIEGQYDYVLHG
+224 YLGIEGTYHYVLHG
-238 KEGSQWMKRTDKGNI
+238 TEGSQWMKRTDKGSI
-253 VDPDSTVVKVEHGKD
+253 ADPDSTAVEVEHGKD

-282 RALRTNIG
+282 RALRKNIG
-290 DDEEIEGGCV
+290 DDLEIEGGCV
-300 VILDVKTGAV
+300 VVLDVKTGAV

-343 AVTLATLLED
+343 AITLATLLED
-353 GKVKLATKMPTNHG
+353 GKVKLQDKIATNRG
-367 RINELPEI
+367 RIAEMPEI
-375 TADSYITD
+375 TADRYITD
-383 WERKYNTSSISILD
+383 WERDKKTNSISVQD

-411 LDSYGDKPKKFID
+411 LDHYGDKPEKFID
-424 KLYEYKLNDAY
+424 RLYEYKLNDAY

-444 TKSRVPDPDSKS
+444 TKSQVPDPKS
-456 WSRTTLPSTAIGY
+456 SGWSRSTLPSTAIGY

-478 VTFYNAIANK
+478 ATFYNAIANN

-497 ESHEFDGKTV
+497 ESHEAGGKV
-507 KKFGPEILNASAF
+507 VQKFGPEILNASAF

-561 VLEQNERKGSRDPYQ
+561 VLDQSERNGSRDPYQ
-576 DPDGR
+576 DNEGR

-593 AEDPKYTAIVSVYTK
+593 AEDPQYTAIVTVYTK
-608 PTRRSVYGGVIPAMT
+608 PTRKSVYGGVIPAMT
-623 FREIVDHVWALD
+623 FRELVDQVWSLD
-635 SQWGEKITEK
+635 SRWGEQFDRK

-651 KPQYIATIS
+651 KPEYIAAIS

-683 NGYKCVYEGIGHV
+683 NGYKCQYEGIGHV
-696 VSQTPAAGTQCKK
+696 VSQIPAAGTQCKK
-709 GETIKLVLK
+709 GETVKLVLK

>member
-1 MAGRKDT
+1 MARRNEM
-8 QIQQEDKH
+8 QQEDKH

-21 LWSLYCIFLIAS
+21 LWFLYCIFLILS
-33 VAIIVRIV
+33 LVLIIRIID
-41 GIQYFWEPDPQTV
+41 IQFFWKPDPDTV
-54 SYFQPKRYENK
+54 SYFQPRRYENK

-84 TPMYNINMDCHVLKE
+84 TPLYNINMDCAVLKD
-99 EFRNVKTP
+99 EFRIGKSAQ
-107 RETDSLERIWRNKA
+107 ETDSLEREWRAKA

-131 LEKDGKTADYYYSL
+131 LEKDGKTAEYYYTL
-145 IIRNRE
+145 IMRNRE
-151 SNTMSGRRNVP
+151 SETLRGRRNVP
-162 ITKNIDHST
+162 ITKNIDHGT
-171 YLKLCSLPL
+171 YLKLCELPL

-203 ELAGRVIG
+203 TLAGRVIG
-211 DVRINKDNPEESR
+211 DVRINKENPEESR

-238 KEGSQWMKRTDKGNI
+238 REGSEWMKRTDKGSI
-253 VDPDSTVVKVEHGKD
+253 TDPDSTIVEVEHGKD

-282 RALRTNIG
+282 RALRRNIG
-290 DDEEIEGGCV
+290 DDQEIEGGCV
-300 VILDVKTGAV
+300 VVLDVKTGAV

-353 GKVKLATKMPTNHG
+353 GKVELSETIPTNHG
-367 RINELPEI
+367 RIAEMPEI

-383 WERKYNTSSISILD
+383 WERNHKTSSISIQD

-411 LDSYGDKPKKFID
+411 LDHYGDNPQKFID
-424 KLYEYKLNDAY
+424 RLYGYKLNDAY

-444 TKSRVPDPDSKS
+444 TKSRVPDPGTSG
-456 WSRTTLPSTAIGY
+456 WSRSTLPSTAIGY

-478 VTFYNAIANK
+478 VTFYNTIANN

-497 ESHEFDGKTV
+497 ESHEVDGRTV

-540 GATRLKNAKCTV
+540 GATRLKNAKCVV

-561 VLEQNERKGSRDPYQ
+561 VLDASERKGSRDPYK
-576 DPDGR
+576 DIDGR

-593 AEDPKYTAIVSVYTK
+593 ADDPQYTAIVTVYTK
-608 PTRRSVYGGVIPAMT
+608 PTTKSVYGGVIPAMT
-623 FREIVDHVWALD
+623 FRELVDQVWSLD
-635 SQWGEKITEK
+635 SRWGEVMPRT
-645 ADIPDM
+645 ADVPDM
-651 KPQYIATIS
+651 KPEYIATIS

-674 KDALYAIEN
+674 KDALYALEN

-696 VSQTPAAGTQCKK
+696 ASQTPAAGTECKK
-709 GETIKLVLK
+709 GETVKIVLK

>member
-1 MAGRKDT
+1 MAGRRQNK
-8 QIQQEDKH
+8 QEDQH

-21 LWSLYCIFLIAS
+21 LWFLYCIFLILS
-33 VAIIVRIV
+33 VVLIVRIV
-41 GIQYFWEPDPQTV
+41 DIQYFWEPNPQTV
-54 SYFQPKRYENK
+54 EYFQPRRYESK

-84 TPMYNINMDCHVLKE
+84 TPMYNINMDCAVLKD
-99 EFRNVKTP
+99 EFRARKSAK
-107 RETDSLERIWRNKA
+107 ETDSLERAWREKA
-121 RLLCNELPKV
+121 RRLCSELPKV
-131 LEKDGKTADYYYSL
+131 LEKDGKTAEEYYSL
-145 IIRNRE
+145 IMRNRE
-151 SNTMSGRRNVP
+151 SETMKGRRNVP

-171 YLKLCSLPL
+171 YLKLCQLPL

-203 ELAGRVIG
+203 TLAGRVIG
-211 DVRINKDNPEESR
+211 DVRINRENPEESR
-224 YLGIEGQYDYVLHG
+224 FLGIEGQYDYVLHG
-238 KEGSQWMKRTDKGNI
+238 KEGSQWMKRTDKGSI
-253 VDPDSTVVKVEHGKD
+253 ADPDSTAIEVEHGKD

-282 RALRTNIG
+282 RALRKNIG
-290 DDEEIEGGCV
+290 DDEELEGGCV
-300 VILDVKTGAV
+300 VVLDVKTGAV

-331 IGRPGEPGSIFK
+331 VGRPGEPGSIFK
-343 AVTLATLLED
+343 AATLAALLED
-353 GKVKLATKMPTNHG
+353 GKVKLSDKLATNHG
-367 RINELPEI
+367 KINEMPEI
-375 TADSYITD
+375 TADHYITD
-383 WERKYNTSSISILD
+383 WERNKKTNTISIQD

-411 LDSYGDKPKKFID
+411 LDHYGDNPAKFID

-444 TKSRVPDPDSKS
+444 TKSRIPDPGSRG
-456 WSRTTLPSTAIGY
+456 WSRSTLPSTAIGY

-478 VTFYNAIANK
+478 AAFYNAIANN

-497 ESHEFDGKTV
+497 ESHESDGKVV
-507 KKFGPEILNASAF
+507 KKFGPEMLNASAF

-540 GATRLKNAKCTV
+540 GATRLKNAKCVV

-561 VLEQNERKGSRDPYQ
+561 VLDPSERKGSRDPYK
-576 DPDGR
+576 DIDGR

-593 AEDPKYTAIVSVYTK
+593 ADDPQYTAIVTVYTK
-608 PTRRSVYGGVIPAMT
+608 PTVKSVYGGVIPAMT
-623 FREIVDHVWALD
+623 FRELVDQVWSLD
-635 SQWGEKITEK
+635 SRWGEQLTER
-645 ADIPDM
+645 ADVPDM
-651 KPQYIATIS
+651 KPEYIAAIS

-683 NGYKCVYEGIGHV
+683 NGYKCQYEGVGHV
-696 VSQTPAAGTQCKK
+696 ASQMPEAGTQCKK
-709 GETIKLVLK
+709 GETVKLILR

>member
-1 MAGRKDT
+1 MTRK
-8 QIQQEDKH
+8 QQEEDKH

-21 LWSLYCIFLIAS
+21 LWFLYCSFLVLS
-33 VAIIVRIV
+33 VVLILRIIN
-41 GIQYFWEPDPQTV
+41 IQYFWEPDPDTV
-54 SYFQPKRYENK
+54 EYFQPRKYEK
-65 TKPERGAIMDM
+65 KSKPERGAIMDM

-84 TPMYNINMDCHVLKE
+84 TPLYNINMDCAVLKE
-99 EFRNVKTP
+99 EFRAGKTP
-107 RETDSLERIWRNKA
+107 RETDSLEREWRGKVKQ
-121 RLLCNELPKV
+121 LCNELPKV
-131 LEKDGKTADYYYSL
+131 LSKDSKTSDYYYDL
-145 IIRNRE
+145 IMRNRE
-151 SNTMSGRRNVP
+151 SETLRGRRNVP

-171 YLKLCSLPL
+171 YLKLCELPL
-180 FNEGQFKS
+180 FKEGQYKS

-203 ELAGRVIG
+203 SLAGRVIG
-211 DVRINKDNPEESR
+211 DVRINKENPEESR

-238 KEGSQWMKRTDKGNI
+238 KEGTQWMKRTDKGSI
-253 VDPDSTVVKVEHGKD
+253 ADPDSTAVLVEHGKD

-282 RALRTNIG
+282 RSLRKNIG
-290 DDEEIEGGCV
+290 DDMEIEGGCV
-300 VILDVKTGAV
+300 VVLDVKTGAV
-310 RAMVNLQRNSK
+310 RAMVNLQRNSR

-353 GKVKLATKMPTNHG
+353 GNVKLSQKIATNHG
-367 RINELPEI
+367 RINEMPEI
-375 TADSYITD
+375 TADHYITD
-383 WERKYNTSSISILD
+383 WERNHKTSSISIQD

-411 LDSYGDKPKKFID
+411 LDHYGDKPSKFID

-435 AFDLEEKGG
+435 IFDLEEKGG
-444 TKSRVPDPDSKS
+444 TKSQVPDTKS
-456 WSRTTLPSTAIGY
+456 SGWSRSTLPSTAIGY

-478 VTFYNAIANK
+478 ATFYNTIANK

-497 ESHEFDGKTV
+497 ESHEAGGKVV

-520 SKATA
+520 SRATA

-561 VLEQNERKGSRDPYQ
+561 VLDPSERNGSSDPYK
-576 DPDGR
+576 DIDGR

-593 AEDPKYTAIVSVYTK
+593 AEDPQYTAIVTVYTK
-608 PTRRSVYGGVIPAMT
+608 PTRKSVYGGVIPAMT
-623 FREIVDHVWALD
+623 FRELVDQVWSLD
-635 SQWGEKITEK
+635 SRWGEEYEK
-645 ADIPDM
+645 RANVPEM
-651 KPQYIATIS
+651 KPEYIATIS

-696 VSQTPAAGTQCKK
+696 VSQSPAAGTQCKK
-709 GETIKLVLK
+709 GETVKLVLK